1 MKLSELQQLLKSFE
15 DKFGDLEIKTYDI
28 ENDLTEDIFVSDFS
42 ATSFNE
48 SGPPIMEYIQFWI

>member
-1 MKLSELQQLLKSFE
+1 MKLSELQELLKSFE

-28 ENDLTEDIFVSDFS
+28 DNDLTKDILRSNFS

-48 SGPPIMEYIQFWI
+48 VGPPVMEYIQIWI